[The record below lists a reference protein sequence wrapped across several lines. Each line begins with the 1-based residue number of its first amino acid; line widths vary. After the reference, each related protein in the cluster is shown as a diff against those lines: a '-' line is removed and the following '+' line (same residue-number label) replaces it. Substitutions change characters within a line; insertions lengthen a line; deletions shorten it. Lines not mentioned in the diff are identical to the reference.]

1 MDKYEYKLKLDQMKS
16 LTAEGKYEEAAE
28 IADTIN
34 WRKIKNINALVKVGE
49 IYEKVGRYDESKDV
63 LLTAYDK
70 SPIGRMIIYRLAEV
84 AVRTKSFDE
93 AKEYYQEF
101 VEIAPHDNLKYV
113 LKYEIS
119 KAQGADIGT
128 LIGILEEL
136 KEQEYSEEWAYELAY
151 LYHKAGMSEKCIDAC
166 DELILWFGDGPYVER
181 ALELKMLYQP
191 LTKQQEDK
199 YRTFRQRH
207 DGVVEV
213 RPEDPLESGEIIPEP
228 VQIKDVKMSAER
240 FNTQNLQEELQRS
253 MQEIMKAT
261 EKEAVNDT
269 MDNIKKLVEDIP
281 YLQIPSE
288 KEEEPQEEEVYQHI
302 ETDEE
307 IDNSLKSNFQE
318 MLVDEDG
325 QMSLYMQG
333 GRVAEPQVSGQ
344 MSIEDVLAEWE
355 KTKRAAEAALQ
366 EAEQRKLESAKAR
379 ALQEAEELLG
389 RLADVIPMLDSGLT
403 PKDLLDQKYLSKDGQ
418 PNDSAVS
425 MVTNMNQF
433 LQQEIDRLSDENAQM
448 DEQLAAVGASP
459 VGDYMANAGVAAEDA
474 AQNVVAAGV
483 QELMAEE
490 ELPEIAMPEG
500 LDDIDNQWEDEDFE
514 ELDAEV
520 PQENAASLA
529 EHTAEQTKPEALAEA
544 DDTMEAGT
552 SAEDVEAAILAETA
566 RQMAKESV
574 EKEELPEIEL
584 PGDLDLGK
592 EETAEEI
599 LPAIAEPEAFEVP
612 DTISKLSKELRE
624 IFTYFV
630 PITGMEEQLCQ
641 ALTGASQHLTKGA
654 TAGTGNMII
663 QGGSGSGKT
672 VLATSMIKALQK
684 ETGKPNGK
692 IGKIEASVL
701 NQKDVAALLKKVAGG
716 CLIIEKAG
724 DLSRE
729 TALKLSLLL
738 EQDTSGVLVI
748 IEDTKHGIQKA
759 LSRDDGFAAKFS
771 EKINIPIFTSDELVS
786 FAKSYANELGYTI
799 DEMGV
804 LALYNSI
811 SNIEH
816 ADRETTLT
824 EVKEIVDKAVAHSE
838 KGGLKKAFSIITSR
852 RYDEDDY
859 IILREKDF
867 D

>member
-1 MDKYEYKLKLDQMKS
+1 MGYAVLHLDK
-16 LTAEGKYEEAAE
+16 APGNEAAMTAH
-28 IADTIN
+28 IARTKIPTNASPERTCLNEELVEFPEEVADRTEAISYRLEHAGLT
-34 WRKIKNINALVKVGE
+34 RKIGTNQVRVIRVMLTGSHDAMKRIE
-49 IYEKVGRYDESKDV
+49 EEGRLPEWCADNLAWLRETFGTENVVSAVVHRDESTPHIHAAVVPIVTGERRKARTVPSETPGKRHYRPKSAARPRLCADDV
-63 LLTAYDK
+63 M
-70 SPIGRMIIYRLAEV
+70 SRVRLKQYQDSYAAAMSKYGLE
-84 AVRTKSFDE
+84 RGIDGSE
-93 AKEYYQEF
+93 ARHVTTQEF
-101 VEIAPHDNLKYV
+101 YRQAIAQQQDLQENIDAL
-113 LKYEIS
+113 LR
-119 KAQGADIGT
+119 
-128 LIGILEEL
+128 LEEQ
-136 KEQEYSEEWAYELAY
+136 KRKAVEL
-151 LYHKAGMSEKCIDAC
+151 L
-166 DELILWFGDGPYVER
+166 
-181 ALELKMLYQP
+181 
-191 LTKQQEDK
+191 KQQERQV
-199 YRTFRQRH
+199 RTEYEQTAT
-207 DGVVEV
+207 
-213 RPEDPLESGEIIPEP
+213 L
-228 VQIKDVKMSAER
+228 QAQKSAELNR
-240 FNTQNLQEELQRS
+240 
-253 MQEIMKAT
+253 T
-261 EKEAVNDT
+261 EAE
-269 MDNIKKLVEDIP
+269 
-281 YLQIPSE
+281 
-288 KEEEPQEEEVYQHI
+288 
-302 ETDEE
+302 
-307 IDNSLKSNFQE
+307 LKSVKGELKGARLKN
-318 MLVDEDG
+318 
-325 QMSLYMQG
+325 
-333 GRVAEPQVSGQ
+333 A
-344 MSIEDVLAEWE
+344 
-355 KTKRAAEAALQ
+355 AAEVGSNIVEGIGAMIGTSRVKRQ
-366 EAEQRKLESAKAR
+366 
-379 ALQEAEELLG
+379 
-389 RLADVIPMLDSGLT
+389 
-403 PKDLLDQKYLSKDGQ
+403 
-418 PNDSAVS
+418 
-425 MVTNMNQF
+425 
-433 LQQEIDRLSDENAQM
+433 QQEIDRLSDENAQM

-641 ALTGASQHLTKGA
+641 ALTGASQHLAKGT

>member
-1 MDKYEYKLKLDQMKS
+1 MLRTP
-16 LTAEGKYEEAAE
+16 TAEAVPPSTTQPSKNDRTMGYAVLHLDKAPGNEAAMTAH
-28 IADTIN
+28 IARTKIPTNASPERTCLNEELVEFPEEVADRTEAIN
-34 WRKIKNINALVKVGE
+34 YRLEHAGLTRKIGTNQVRVIRVMLTGSHDAMKRIE
-49 IYEKVGRYDESKDV
+49 EEGRLPEWCADNLAWLRETFGAENVVSAVVHRDESTPHIHAAVVPIVTGERRKAR
-63 LLTAYDK
+63 TAASETPGKRHY
-70 SPIGRMIIYRLAEV
+70 
-84 AVRTKSFDE
+84 RTKSAARPRLCADDVMSRVRLKQYQDSYAAAMSKYGLERGIDGSE
-93 AKEYYQEF
+93 ARHVTTQEF
-101 VEIAPHDNLKYV
+101 YRQAIAQQQDLQENIDAL
-113 LKYEIS
+113 LR
-119 KAQGADIGT
+119 
-128 LIGILEEL
+128 LEEQ
-136 KEQEYSEEWAYELAY
+136 KRKAVEQL
-151 LYHKAGMSEKCIDAC
+151 
-166 DELILWFGDGPYVER
+166 
-181 ALELKMLYQP
+181 
-191 LTKQQEDK
+191 KQQERQV
-199 YRTFRQRH
+199 RTEYEQTAS
-207 DGVVEV
+207 
-213 RPEDPLESGEIIPEP
+213 L
-228 VQIKDVKMSAER
+228 QAQKSAELNR
-240 FNTQNLQEELQRS
+240 
-253 MQEIMKAT
+253 T
-261 EKEAVNDT
+261 EAE
-269 MDNIKKLVEDIP
+269 
-281 YLQIPSE
+281 
-288 KEEEPQEEEVYQHI
+288 
-302 ETDEE
+302 
-307 IDNSLKSNFQE
+307 LKSVKGELKGARLKN
-318 MLVDEDG
+318 
-325 QMSLYMQG
+325 
-333 GRVAEPQVSGQ
+333 A
-344 MSIEDVLAEWE
+344 
-355 KTKRAAEAALQ
+355 AAEVGSNIVEGIGAMIGTSRIKRQ
-366 EAEQRKLESAKAR
+366 
-379 ALQEAEELLG
+379 
-389 RLADVIPMLDSGLT
+389 
-403 PKDLLDQKYLSKDGQ
+403 
-418 PNDSAVS
+418 
-425 MVTNMNQF
+425 
-433 LQQEIDRLSDENAQM
+433 QQEIDRLSDENAQM

-483 QELMAEE
+483 QELMTEE